1 MSLNHSIAQFKKPI
15 GKGSER
21 VAYYSKKYNVVIKLL
36 RDKCPDNGNQ
46 NTAEIALYNR
56 MTPEE
61 RLATPMLGYGEYK
74 GLPYIIMER
83 VQTIY
88 DLGANVPNCI
98 MGRYSLTAEEIP
110 EKYRPLFKIMKKYGI
125 RDAHKDNLGETKDG
139 RFVILDFGIAR
150 RFGG

>member
-36 RDKCPDNGNQ
+36 RESDPHNYNQ
-46 NTAEIALYNR
+46 NTVEIALYNR

-83 VQTIY
+83 VKTLY
-88 DLGANVPNCI
+88 ELGTCTPDCI
-98 MGRYSLTAEEIP
+98 MERNSLTVEEVP
-110 EKYRPLFKIMKKYGI
+110 EKFRTLFTVMKKYGI
-125 RDAHKDNLGETKDG
+125 RDTHRGNLGETEDG
-139 RFVILDFGIAR
+139 RFVILDFGIA
-150 RFGG
+150 

>member
-36 RDKCPDNGNQ
+36 RKSDPYNYNQ
-46 NTAEIALYNR
+46 NAVEIALYNR

-83 VQTIY
+83 VKTLY
-88 DLGANVPNCI
+88 ELGTSTPDWVIERN
-98 MGRYSLTAEEIP
+98 SLTVEEVP
-110 EKYRPLFKIMKKYGI
+110 EKFRPLFTIMKKYGI
-125 RDAHKDNLGETKDG
+125 YDAHRGNLGETKDG
-139 RFVILDFGIAR
+139 RFVILDFGIA
-150 RFGG
+150 

>member
-36 RDKCPDNGNQ
+36 RDRYPYNYNQ
-46 NTAEIALYNR
+46 NRAEIELYNR

-74 GLPYIIMER
+74 GRPYIVMERVKTLYELGTNTPDCIMER
-83 VQTIY
+83 H
-88 DLGANVPNCI
+88 
-98 MGRYSLTAEEIP
+98 SLTAEEIP
-110 EKYRPLFKIMKKYGI
+110 ERYRPLFKIMKKYGI
-125 RDAHKDNLGETKDG
+125 CDAHRGNLGETEDG
-139 RFVILDFGIAR
+139 RFVILDFGIA
-150 RFGG
+150 